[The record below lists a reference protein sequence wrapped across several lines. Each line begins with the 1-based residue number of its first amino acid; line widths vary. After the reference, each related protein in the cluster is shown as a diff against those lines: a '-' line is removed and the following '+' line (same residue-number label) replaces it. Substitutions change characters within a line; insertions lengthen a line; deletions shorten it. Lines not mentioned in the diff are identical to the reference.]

1 LINEI
6 AYLTKQNPLA
16 ARRVA
21 RLFDSARQR
30 IARHPLIGPKGDLA
44 DTRIVVVGPY
54 IVTLKVRDGEVEIGA
69 IRHGRQ
75 ADARAPTNLTTADD
89 PDPT

>member
-1 LINEI
+1 MIQEI
-6 AYLTKQNPLA
+6 AYLTKQNPVA
-16 ARRVA
+16 AGRIA
-21 RLFDSARQR
+21 RLFDAARER

-44 DTRIVVVGPY
+44 DTRIVIVGPY
-54 IVTLKVRDGEVEIGA
+54 IMTLMIRNGEVEIGA

-75 ADARAPTNLTTADD
+75 ADARAPTDLGAADD